1 MLAMREVRRFENQQL
16 GRIRAVKDGERWLF
30 CGYDVVKAL
39 GYSTSGASAVVN
51 RLCNDIMRF
60 PDLVSHK
67 QLPLNFVSEEDV
79 HRILQC
85 SRSPKINA
93 FEVWFESEI
102 LPSLY
107 GHSSLVP
114 KKNDIDGNIDTTQ
127 PDTSLSSCDAY
138 LTPEA
143 LEAAILN
150 PDYLL
155 KIVTALKQET
165 DKSKALEIQVA
176 AQAKIIKDQ
185 KSMLDVVQKA
195 SQTENLISISEFAKV
210 LRDEKIDIGQ
220 NRLLKFLRKNKF
232 LKKGDLPYQCYINKG
247 YFIAKEF
254 AVETVEGT
262 KTSLKTYITKEGQRF
277 LSKEIQ
283 KYFDCINDNQTGGS
297 NFEA

>member
-30 CGYDVVKAL
+30 CGYDVIKAL

-107 GHSSLVP
+107 GHNSLVLIEIVCSSFA
-114 KKNDIDGNIDTTQ
+114 NFLRADFIVDTN
-127 PDTSLSSCDAY
+127 SFMSV
-138 LTPEA
+138 
-143 LEAAILN
+143 
-150 PDYLL
+150 LL
-155 KIVTALKQET
+155 RRI
-165 DKSKALEIQVA
+165 
-176 AQAKIIKDQ
+176 AKII
-185 KSMLDVVQKA
+185 A
-195 SQTENLISISEFAKV
+195 RA
-210 LRDEKIDIGQ
+210 
-220 NRLLKFLRKNKF
+220 
-232 LKKGDLPYQCYINKG
+232 
-247 YFIAKEF
+247 
-254 AVETVEGT
+254 
-262 KTSLKTYITKEGQRF
+262 
-277 LSKEIQ
+277 
-283 KYFDCINDNQTGGS
+283 
-297 NFEA
+297 